1 MIEKANKDI
10 RRTLERE
17 NIYQW
22 QVAEKLGMQDSNFS
36 KLLRTE
42 MTENKKRDVLLAIKQ
57 IIKERLKD

>member
-22 QVAEKLGMQDSNFS
+22 QVAEKMGMQDSNFS

-42 MTENKKRDVLLAIKQ
+42 MTEDKKREVLIAIKQ

>member
-10 RRTLERE
+10 RITLEQE

-42 MTENKKRDVLLAIKQ
+42 MTEDKKRDVLLAIEQ

>member
-1 MIEKANKDI
+1 MVEKANKDI

-22 QVAEKLGMQDSNFS
+22 QVAEKMGMQDSNFS

-42 MTENKKRDVLLAIKQ
+42 MTEDKKREVLIAIKQ

>member
-10 RRTLERE
+10 RRTLKRE